1 MMIEMTGVE
10 VAGTR
15 AVEEVAAMEVAVAA
29 ER

>member
-15 AVEEVAAMEVAVAA
+15 AVEVVAAMEAAVAA